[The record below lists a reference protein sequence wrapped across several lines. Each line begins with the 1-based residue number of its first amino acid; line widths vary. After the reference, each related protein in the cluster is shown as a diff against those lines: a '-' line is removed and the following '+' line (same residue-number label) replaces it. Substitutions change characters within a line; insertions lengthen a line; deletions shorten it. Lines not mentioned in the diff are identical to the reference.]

1 MFTRLSRYALGVAL
15 SAASSGIFASV
26 VFTDS
31 PFNLAGYSTTPT
43 FMTPAVTLT
52 HGQCLSCGNPGTALQ
67 IVLNSMTATGGLADV
82 GFVNNAFTYDPGT
95 QGAIS
100 SIGAFVDKNLLITV
114 GNTNGFGTGIP
125 FGNNFRPLIS
135 QGGLYYLA
143 AIAGPM
149 IPGPTVSGPF
159 SASTGYVTISQTAL
173 LAADFTQYDFATNAF
188 GIAHPNFA
196 GGVLSFGIGQI
207 SSAGTGF
214 TNNTIT
220 AQYDNLRINVNA
232 TSVPE
237 PGTLALFG
245 FGLVGVFAMR
255 RRRTA

>member
-1 MFTRLSRYALGVAL
+1 MFTRLSRYALGVAM

-31 PFNLAGYSTTPT
+31 TFNLAGYSPTPT

-52 HGQCLSCGNPGTALQ
+52 HGQCLSCGNPGTALE
-67 IVLNSMTATGGLADV
+67 IVLNSTTATGGLADV
-82 GFVNNAFTYDPGT
+82 GFVNNVFTYDPGT

-100 SIGAFVDKNLLITV
+100 SIGAFVDKNLLIDV
-114 GNTNGFGTGIP
+114 GNTNGFGIGTT
-125 FGNNFRPLIS
+125 FTNNFRPLIS

-143 AIAGPM
+143 AIAGPG
-149 IPGPTVSGPF
+149 IPGPTASGPF
-159 SASTGYVTISQTAL
+159 SASTGYVTISQAGL
-173 LAADFTQYDFATNAF
+173 LATDFTQYDIATNVF

-196 GGVLSFGIGQI
+196 GGVLSFGLGQI

-214 TNNTIT
+214 TNSTIA
-220 AQYDNLRINVNA
+220 AQYDNLRINVN
-232 TSVPE
+232 SVPE

-245 FGLVGVFAMR
+245 FGLAGVFAVR
-255 RRRTA
+255 RRLTA